1 MDRALADPRV
11 VDRALREPAFL
22 ELVLADPKLGVVV
35 AAANF
40 RLPLPEDRDAR
51 DRIRA
56 SYRLVGPPPSPGAIG
71 MGSDTRFPPQAPR
84 PLGFYGTRTHLS
96 KPNDPDQQKAAKLL
110 KDASVPGKRI
120 SLFQEAWKKL
130 RFMGW
135 QVNIREVKT
144 VDGKTI
150 IKATVHPI
158 AEDTEGMRVEV
169 VGYVEE
175 TYQLEVGN
183 KLKLLN
189 IDGSA
194 AGSGWMRM

>member
-1 MDRALADPRV
+1 
-11 VDRALREPAFL
+11 
-22 ELVLADPKLGVVV
+22 
-35 AAANF
+35 
-40 RLPLPEDRDAR
+40 
-51 DRIRA
+51 
-56 SYRLVGPPPSPGAIG
+56 
-71 MGSDTRFPPQAPR
+71 
-84 PLGFYGTRTHLS
+84 
-96 KPNDPDQQKAAKLL
+96 
-110 KDASVPGKRI
+110 
-120 SLFQEAWKKL
+120 
-130 RFMGW
+130 MGW